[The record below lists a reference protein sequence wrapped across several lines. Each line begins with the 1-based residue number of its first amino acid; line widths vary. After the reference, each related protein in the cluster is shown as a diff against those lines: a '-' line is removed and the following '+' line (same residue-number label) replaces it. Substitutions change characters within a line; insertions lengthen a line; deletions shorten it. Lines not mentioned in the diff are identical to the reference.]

1 MWTMSQTGGSLAD
14 VMAERDFYRRL
25 LELSGQDEPGPLL
38 DSALALI
45 VEVTRARVAYLEL
58 SDDDG
63 EPRYWKGHRIS
74 ADEVSTIRASI
85 SRGIIARTLA
95 EGRTLA
101 TASALDDARFAEQGS
116 VRQHAIQAV
125 LCAPIGHPPVGVIY
139 LQGRAEPGGFTDD
152 DRDRAE
158 LFARH
163 LAPLAD
169 RLRARRAPA
178 ATDHTKDVRQRF
190 RCPQLIGASAALG
203 QVLQQAALVAP
214 LDVDVLITGPSGT
227 GKTAL
232 ARALHDNS
240 PRAAG
245 PFVAVNC
252 AALPDT
258 LLESELFGAERG
270 AHSTA
275 TRKLPGKVAA
285 ADGGTLFLDEIGDL
299 SPAAQ
304 AKLLHLLQAREY
316 YALGATEVTRADI
329 RIVTATNADLRE
341 RVAAKQFREDLYYRL
356 HVLPLVMPGLGER
369 RDDIPALI
377 EHLCA
382 ETCRRHRLPTLAVS
396 QRAIVAAREAPW
408 PGHVR
413 ELAHAVEAATIR
425 AHGAGSSVLH
435 VHHLFPAAAVDAT
448 PGPATYQDA
457 TRQFQRRYLL
467 EILEA
472 NDWNITQ
479 TARQLDLARAHVY
492 NLIASLGLRSGGG
505 SGR

>member
-1 MWTMSQTGGSLAD
+1 MSQTGGSLAD

-25 LELSGQDEPGPLL
+25 LELSGQDELGPLL
-38 DSALALI
+38 ESALALI
-45 VEVTRARVAYLEL
+45 VEVTRASVAYLEL

-63 EPRYWKGHRIS
+63 GEPRFWKGHRVS
-74 ADEVSTIRASI
+74 ADELSTIRGSI

-95 EGRTLA
+95 EGRTLV
-101 TASALDDARFAEQGS
+101 TASALDDERFAESGS

-125 LCAPIGHPPVGVIY
+125 LCAPIGDPPVGVVY
-139 LQGRAEPGGFTDD
+139 LQGRAGPGGFTDD
-152 DRDRAE
+152 DRGRAE

-169 RLRARRAPA
+169 RLRARRAPGA
-178 ATDHTKDVRQRF
+178 RDHTRDVRQRF

-425 AHGAGSSVLH
+425 AHGAGSTVLH

>member
-1 MWTMSQTGGSLAD
+1 MWTMTASGGTLAD
-14 VMAERDFYRRL
+14 VLAERDFYRRL
-25 LELSGQDEPGPLL
+25 LELGGQDALEPLL
-38 DSALALI
+38 RSALGLI
-45 VEVTRARVAYLEL
+45 VEVTGASVAYLEL

-63 EPRYWKGHRIS
+63 GEPRYWQGHRVS
-74 ADEVSTIRASI
+74 PDELTTIRASI

-95 EGRTLA
+95 DGRTV
-101 TASALDDARFAEQGS
+101 TTDSALDDDRFADQGS

-125 LCAPIGHPPVGVIY
+125 LCAPIGTPPVGVVY
-139 LQGRAEPGGFTDD
+139 LQGRSSPGGFSDA
-152 DRDRAE
+152 DRERAE

-169 RLRARRAPA
+169 RLRTRERETAGV
-178 ATDHTKDVRQRF
+178 DHTREVRARF
-190 RCPQLIGASAALG
+190 RCPQLVGRSRALAHA
-203 QVLQQAALVAP
+203 LQQAALVAP

-232 ARALHDNS
+232 ARAVHDNS
-240 PRAAG
+240 RRAGG

-252 AALPDT
+252 AAIPDT

-275 TRKLPGKVAA
+275 TRKLLGKVAA

-299 SPAAQ
+299 SPSAQ

-316 YALGATEVTRADI
+316 HALGATEATRADI
-329 RIVTATNADLRE
+329 RVVTATNADLAE
-341 RVAAKQFREDLYYRL
+341 RVAARQFRDDLYYRL
-356 HVLPLVMPGLGER
+356 RVLPLAMPGLAER

-377 EHLCA
+377 EHVAA
-382 ETCRRHRLPTLAVS
+382 ETCRRHGLPALTVS
-396 QRAIVAAREAPW
+396 HRAITAAREAAW

-413 ELAHAVEAATIR
+413 ELAHAVEAAVIR
-425 AHGAGSSVLH
+425 AHGDASSVVH
-435 VHHLFPAAAVDAT
+435 VHHLFPAAAVDTSA
-448 PGPATYQDA
+448 GPATWQAA

-472 NDWNITQ
+472 NDWNITA
-479 TARQLDLARAHVY
+479 TARQLDLARSHIH
-492 NLIASLGLRSGGG
+492 NLIASLGLR
-505 SGR
+505 